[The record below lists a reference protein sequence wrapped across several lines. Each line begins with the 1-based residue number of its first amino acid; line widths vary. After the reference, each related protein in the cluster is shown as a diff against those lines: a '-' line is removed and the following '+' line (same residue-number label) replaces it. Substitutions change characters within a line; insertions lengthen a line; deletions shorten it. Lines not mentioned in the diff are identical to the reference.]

1 MDYIDFTISIVY
13 YTKTTCLTTEAVLQL
28 VNLDALGRDEDD
40 GRQQYNQLHLLL
52 DCGHSW
58 RLGKD
63 KRFYKE
69 RSEVIRTAYCE
80 AVYLQL

>member
-1 MDYIDFTISIVY
+1 MFYLP
-13 YTKTTCLTTEAVLQL
+13 LTTETIFQL

-69 RSEVIRTAYCE
+69 RSEVIRTAYCS